1 MLEQLAADPWGRLV
15 LHHLAT
21 GGMQSCYLFLL
32 VTARLAGVFVI
43 APYGLTNLVPLSIRV
58 GLAVLLSLIIAPTL
72 SPMTPEDG
80 HVTLIVH
87 DSLPAAVIPET
98 AIDLA
103 GHLASE
109 IGLGAFLG
117 IGVIAVLSGLRL
129 GGEWLDRHSGLGLG
143 SVFNPEWT
151 SGESACGS
159 LVLLLGVAAFL
170 SIEPIGGEWL
180 LLRSLVESFHAIPVG
195 SADCSMAPVELLSG
209 VMQQSVVLGLR
220 VAMPLVATMML
231 VDMTLAFA
239 GRSSPH
245 LLSSASLAMRAG
257 VGLIVLALT
266 MTTVPEVI
274 ATTMMS
280 VLQCTSVGQK

>member
-1 MLEQLAADPWGRLV
+1 MGTLGAASSGEGRNAELLPV
-15 LHHLAT
+15 PAGDGSSRGSFRHRTVWSDELGSALDTSRIGRTAVADYRTDFVSDDT
-21 GGMQSCYLFLL
+21 GGRQRNAHRS
-32 VTARLAGVFVI
+32 R
-43 APYGLTNLVPLSIRV
+43 
-58 GLAVLLSLIIAPTL
+58 
-72 SPMTPEDG
+72 
-80 HVTLIVH
+80 
-87 DSLPAAVIPET
+87 
-98 AIDLA
+98 
-103 GHLASE
+103 
-109 IGLGAFLG
+109 LGAFLG